1 MDQSRTTMNKLSA
14 CAALGLAACLIAP
27 GIAIAQDKT
36 DEAVVAP
43 QVAATIDGD
52 PIYVNEI
59 DAMLL
64 NLQKNR
70 QVNPQTAPIARAG
83 ILDQIISRRLAE
95 RVLRRDETYIKEAEI
110 EKEMDK
116 YKTQAYGMRMTLEQY
131 VAKRRVTLDTLRHE
145 AAWQLGWAKYL
156 DAKLGEALEEYYRAH
171 KKELDGT
178 QIRASHILFRS
189 DRFNEPISHLVQRA
203 DKVRQDIEA
212 GKISFDEAV
221 AKYSA
226 GPSRNAKG
234 DLGFFPR
241 YGPMSEEFAKAAFE
255 LEKGQISK
263 PVTSAFGVH
272 LITVTDVKPGTRQWT
287 EAVSQIKSPA
297 SLELFEK
304 LANEERDKAKIE
316 FTGTM
321 PYFKPGTKELV
332 LPGVAAPQ

>member
-1 MDQSRTTMNKLSA
+1 
-14 CAALGLAACLIAP
+14 
-27 GIAIAQDKT
+27 
-36 DEAVVAP
+36 
-43 QVAATIDGD
+43 
-52 PIYVNEI
+52 
-59 DAMLL
+59 
-64 NLQKNR
+64 
-70 QVNPQTAPIARAG
+70 
-83 ILDQIISRRLAE
+83 
-95 RVLRRDETYIKEAEI
+95 
-110 EKEMDK
+110 MDK

-304 LANEERDKAKIE
+304 LANEEREQGQDRIHRHDAILQARHQGVGP
-316 FTGTM
+316 TGGRGAPNSRDCRGLSRSRDRQIQPSSSVRTPKGSCGSQRSM
-321 PYFKPGTKELV
+321 TATTSAAISRLPSSFKHQARPL
-332 LPGVAAPQ
+332 AASRND